1 MYGVRVIFEAAA
13 PLKHA
18 NEVVLYSSGGATIW
32 SHFETFMSNFVA
44 LKSLDMRIKEDVF
57 SSVQLEV
64 PSPGIRTRSSTD
76 HRGR

>member
-64 PSPGIRTRSSTD
+64 PSPGIRT
-76 HRGR
+76 